1 VTGKR
6 LNLTVRLG
14 RPDVRKGFGF
24 PLDYH
29 LLIARLRLAAI
40 DEA

>member
-1 VTGKR
+1 
-6 LNLTVRLG
+6 LTLRLG
-14 RPDVRKGFGF
+14 RPDLRKAFAF